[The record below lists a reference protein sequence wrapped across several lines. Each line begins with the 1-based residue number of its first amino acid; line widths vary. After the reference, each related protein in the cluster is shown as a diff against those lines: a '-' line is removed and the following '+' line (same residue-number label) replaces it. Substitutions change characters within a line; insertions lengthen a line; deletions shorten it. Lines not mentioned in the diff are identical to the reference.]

1 MDIASL
7 SIAQSTINVASD
19 VQVAVLGKSLD
30 TMETLGDGM
39 KKMLESSVTPH
50 LGQNIDY
57 LVYFVFP
64 YIFPFS
70 FSFQWIYPR
79 NKKLTG

>member
-19 VQVAVLGKSLD
+19 VQVAVLSKSLD

-39 KKMLESSVTPH
+39 KKMMESSVTPY

-57 LVYFVFP
+57 YV
-64 YIFPFS
+64 
-70 FSFQWIYPR
+70 
-79 NKKLTG
+79 

>member
-30 TMETLGDGM
+30 TMETLDDGM

-57 LVYFVFP
+57 LV
-64 YIFPFS
+64 
-70 FSFQWIYPR
+70 
-79 NKKLTG
+79 

>member
-19 VQVAVLGKSLD
+19 VQVAVLSKSL
-30 TMETLGDGM
+30 METLGDGM
-39 KKMLESSVTPH
+39 KKMMESSVTPH

-57 LVYFVFP
+57 LV
-64 YIFPFS
+64 
-70 FSFQWIYPR
+70 
-79 NKKLTG
+79 

>member
-39 KKMLESSVTPH
+39 KKMLEMVILVFVESHVGIFRYSSSRTE
-50 LGQNIDY
+50 Y
-57 LVYFVFP
+57 
-64 YIFPFS
+64 
-70 FSFQWIYPR
+70 
-79 NKKLTG
+79 

>member
-19 VQVAVLGKSLD
+19 VQVAVLGKSLY

-39 KKMLESSVTPH
+39 KKLLESSVTPP

-57 LVYFVFP
+57 LV
-64 YIFPFS
+64 
-70 FSFQWIYPR
+70 
-79 NKKLTG
+79 

>member
-30 TMETLGDGM
+30 TMETLCDGM
-39 KKMLESSVTPH
+39 KKMMESSVTPH

-57 LVYFVFP
+57 LV
-64 YIFPFS
+64 
-70 FSFQWIYPR
+70 
-79 NKKLTG
+79 

>member
-19 VQVAVLGKSLD
+19 VQVAVLSKSLD

-39 KKMLESSVTPH
+39 KKMMESSVTPY

-57 LVYFVFP
+57 YVQFFLLF
-64 YIFPFS
+64 FPFS
-70 FSFQWIYPR
+70 FSY
-79 NKKLTG
+79 KKGVVMK

>member
-39 KKMLESSVTPH
+39 KKMLESSVTHH

-57 LVYFVFP
+57 LV
-64 YIFPFS
+64 
-70 FSFQWIYPR
+70 
-79 NKKLTG
+79 

>member
-19 VQVAVLGKSLD
+19 VQVAVLSKSLD

-39 KKMLESSVTPH
+39 KKMESSVTPY

-57 LVYFVFP
+57 LV
-64 YIFPFS
+64 
-70 FSFQWIYPR
+70 
-79 NKKLTG
+79 

>member
-19 VQVAVLGKSLD
+19 VQVAVLNKSLD

-39 KKMLESSVTPH
+39 KKMMESSVTPY

-57 LVYFVFP
+57 LV
-64 YIFPFS
+64 
-70 FSFQWIYPR
+70 
-79 NKKLTG
+79 

>member
-30 TMETLGDGM
+30 TMETLSDGM
-39 KKMLESSVTPH
+39 KKMMESSVTPH

-57 LVYFVFP
+57 LV
-64 YIFPFS
+64 
-70 FSFQWIYPR
+70 
-79 NKKLTG
+79 

>member
-57 LVYFVFP
+57 LVYFSFL
-64 YIFPFS
+64 IFFS
-70 FSFQWIYPR
+70 VDLSTKQKAYRVINR
-79 NKKLTG
+79 

>member
-39 KKMLESSVTPH
+39 KKMLEYSVTPH

-57 LVYFVFP
+57 LV
-64 YIFPFS
+64 
-70 FSFQWIYPR
+70 
-79 NKKLTG
+79 

>member
-19 VQVAVLGKSLD
+19 VQVAVLGKSLY
-30 TMETLGDGM
+30 TMDILCDGM

-57 LVYFVFP
+57 LV
-64 YIFPFS
+64 
-70 FSFQWIYPR
+70 
-79 NKKLTG
+79 

>member
-19 VQVAVLGKSLD
+19 VQVAVLSKSLD

-39 KKMLESSVTPH
+39 KKMMESSVTPY

-57 LVYFVFP
+57 LVYFVFS

>member
-30 TMETLGDGM
+30 TMEVLGDGM
-39 KKMLESSVTPH
+39 KKMMESSVTPY

-57 LVYFVFP
+57 LV
-64 YIFPFS
+64 
-70 FSFQWIYPR
+70 
-79 NKKLTG
+79 